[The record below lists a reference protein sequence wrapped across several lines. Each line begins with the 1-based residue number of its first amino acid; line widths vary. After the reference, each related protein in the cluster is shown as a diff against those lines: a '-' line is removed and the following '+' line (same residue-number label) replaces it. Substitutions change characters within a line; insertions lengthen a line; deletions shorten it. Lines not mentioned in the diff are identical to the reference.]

1 MEETKP
7 SAAGSIKAE
16 PVEMVNIST
25 TQPTTITDRIAKKK
39 PLSLKKQIQYVKKNF
54 ESGEGYLVTIEAK
67 RINQSQAML
76 HGKVYHMKSG
86 HEDRLAYEGTLTY
99 TIKDPNFQDQ
109 EFVIAANLGQE
120 SLMQRFEGM
129 LKGNASNVMGTI
141 VQIIG
146 GIGFKLG

>member
-7 SAAGSIKAE
+7 IADSFKAE

-25 TQPTTITDRIAKKK
+25 TQPSTITDKIAKKK

-76 HGKVYHMKSG
+76 HGKVYHMKSD

-146 GIGFKLG
+146 SIGFKLG